1 MKALVLFSGGLDSST
16 CLALAIEKYGK
27 ENVLALSI
35 SYGQKHSKEI
45 NAARAV
51 AEYYGTE
58 LVSLDLAPIF
68 EGSDCALLEGSDQA
82 IPKGD
87 YANQLLSSDGKPVST
102 YVPFRNG
109 LFLSCAAS
117 VALSRGCGVI
127 YYGVHSDDA
136 AGSAYPDCS
145 SDFNNHMSKAISIG
159 SAQQLKVVA
168 PFVDRTKADV
178 VAQGLRLGVPY
189 ELTWSCYEGNDKP
202 CGCCGTC
209 IDRAK
214 AFAANGV
221 KDPALS

>member
-68 EGSDCALLEGSDQA
+68 EGSDCALLEGSNQA

-87 YANQLLSSDGKPVST
+87 YANQLVSSDGKPVST

>member
-58 LVSLDLAPIF
+58 LISLDLAPIF
-68 EGSDCALLEGSDQA
+68 EGSDCALLEGSNQA

-87 YANQLLSSDGKPVST
+87 YANQLVSSDGKPVST

-145 SDFNNHMSKAISIG
+145 SDFNDHMSKAISIG

-168 PFVDRTKADV
+168 PFVDRTKAEV